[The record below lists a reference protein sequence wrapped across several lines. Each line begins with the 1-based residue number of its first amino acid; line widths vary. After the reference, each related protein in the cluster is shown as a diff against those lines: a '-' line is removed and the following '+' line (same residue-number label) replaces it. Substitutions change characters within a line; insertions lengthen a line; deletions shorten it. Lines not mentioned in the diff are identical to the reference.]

1 MKRAALSFTLV
12 VLVAFE
18 LYLAT
23 AYLPLRYQ
31 IAVGNVVS
39 HTLFRQDVKPLTTH
53 PALDEEVGRTVQQNL
68 LLAIAVYAFITTLVV
83 FNGFLILKALGSK
96 PKQVSG

>member
-1 MKRAALSFTLV
+1 MKRAALGFALT
-12 VLVAFE
+12 VLAASE

-31 IAVGNVVS
+31 NAVS
-39 HTLFRQDVKPLTTH
+39 HTLFRQEAKPLTTH
-53 PALDEEVGRTVQQNL
+53 PALDEEVERTVQQNL

-83 FNGFLILKALGSK
+83 FNGFLILKTWTALGSRSK
-96 PKQVSG
+96 RVSG